1 MNFRNY
7 YRRRAASALFKRLL
21 VIRSQQP
28 LISFTFDDFPRSAL
42 FAGGAILKRF
52 GFAGTY
58 YTSLGLMGQETP
70 SGQMFVRDDLRL
82 LFEQGHEL
90 GCHTFAHCDSWETDP
105 QAFQKSIIQNGEE
118 LGKLL
123 PGVEFKNFSY
133 PISLPRPLTKAKTAG
148 HFLSCRGGGQ
158 TLNAGKVDLNQLSA
172 YFLEKSR
179 HDIQAVKALIDR
191 NRDVRGWLIFATHD
205 ISDSPTPFGCTPH
218 FFEQVVQY
226 AVSSGAHI
234 LPVMQALEVLGAP
247 GCRKGVTHPRSARS
261 ETIIDRPPATREPA
275 AKLPSVSILIPAF
288 NAEEWIADTLR
299 SAIAQT
305 WQRKEIIVVD
315 DGSTDQTLAIARQFE
330 SDEVRVIAQKNQ
342 GGAAA
347 RNTAFSFSRG
357 EYIQWLDADDLLAPD
372 KIARQMEAL
381 DTNGNKRT
389 LLSSAFG
396 TFMYRQHRAEFTPTA
411 LWYDL
416 SPVEWLLRKLGQN
429 VYMQTA
435 TWLVSREL
443 SEVAGPWDT
452 RLLSDDDG
460 EYFCRVLLASS
471 GVRFVPEAR
480 VYYRAFRYNSLSFIG
495 LSERKLLALWLS
507 MQLHIRYL
515 RSLEES
521 ERVRVACVKYIQ
533 QNLLH
538 FYPERRNVVKQAEQL
553 AKDLGGTLRVPS
565 FSWKYS
571 WSRVLFGFVMA
582 KRVAVSLRKLRWL
595 LVRHWDKFLFLIETR
610 NGSTQAG
617 SLRVEADPSLPKPL
631 A

>member
-7 YRRRAASALFKRLL
+7 YRRRAARALFKRLL
-21 VIRSQQP
+21 VIRPQRP

-42 FAGGAILKRF
+42 LAGGAILNRF
-52 GFAGTY
+52 GLAGTY
-58 YTSLGLMGQETP
+58 YAALSLMGQDMPT
-70 SGQMFVRDDLRL
+70 GQMFFSDDLRAL
-82 LFEQGHEL
+82 VEEGHEL

-105 QAFQKSIIQNGEE
+105 QAFQNSIIQNGEE
-118 LGKLL
+118 LSKLL

-158 TLNAGKVDLNQLSA
+158 ALNVGKADLNQLSA

-179 HDIQAVKALIDR
+179 HDIHAVKALIDR
-191 NRDVRGWLIFATHD
+191 NREARGWLIFATHD
-205 ISDSPTPFGCTPH
+205 ISDRPTPFGCTPD

-226 AVSSGAHI
+226 AVSSGANI
-234 LPVMQALEVLGAP
+234 LPVMQALEVLEAP
-247 GCRKGVTHPRSARS
+247 GCRKGLTHTRSAGSKAITGRQ
-261 ETIIDRPPATREPA
+261 PATIESA
-275 AKLPSVSILIPAF
+275 AKQPLVSILIPAF
-288 NAEEWIADTLR
+288 NAEEWISDTVR
-299 SAIAQT
+299 SAVAQT
-305 WQRKEIIVVD
+305 WKRKEIIVVD

-330 SDEVRVIAQKNQ
+330 SDGVRVIAQKNQ

-347 RNTAFSFSRG
+347 RNTAFSLSHG

-372 KIARQMEAL
+372 KIARQMEIL
-381 DTNGNKRT
+381 DRCESKRT

-396 TFMYRQHRAEFTPTA
+396 MFMYRPHRAEFTRTA
-411 LWYDL
+411 LWDDL
-416 SPVEWLLRKLGQN
+416 SPIEWLLRKMGQN
-429 VYMQTA
+429 IYMQTA

-443 SEVAGPWDT
+443 TEAVGPWDT

-495 LSERKLLALWLS
+495 LSDKKLRAHWLS
-507 MQLHIRYL
+507 MKLHISYL

-521 ERVRVACVKYIQ
+521 ERVRTACVTYLQ
-533 QNLLH
+533 RNLLH
-538 FYPERRNVVKQAEQL
+538 FYPDRSDVVEQAEQL
-553 AKDLGGTLRVPS
+553 AKDLGSSLNVPN

-571 WSRVLFGFVMA
+571 WARALFGWVVA
-582 KRVAVSLRKLRWL
+582 KRVAVSLRMLRWS
-595 LVRHWDKFLFLIETR
+595 LVRRWDKILFLIETR
-610 NGSTQAG
+610 KGSTRAVF
-617 SLRVEADPSLPKPL
+617 LRVEPDTSLSKPL
-631 A
+631 V